1 MKGKRTER
9 KESNYAR
16 AHNHTERVAKVSIFS
31 DFFWMSSAKIDDP
44 LSLQTGKHTQFTL
57 PILSKMSVIQPTS
70 FNPSLL
76 TISDAKKLD
85 NGSSQAYLN
94 YNGKKLRIQAPRLPI
109 PMDAGDYQG
118 NQKYKVQLS
127 FRDKDA
133 NPKVAA
139 YFDMLEKIDE
149 FLVTQAMANSGKW
162 FKKPGMSREVAV
174 EKFTPSIK
182 FAKDKEGNLK
192 PYPPTHAVAL
202 KKNYTT
208 GAFDAELY
216 DKNKEI
222 IDDATPVDVLKRGC
236 EITPIVEATGVWIT
250 DKGFG
255 VTWKLFQARVDVPA
269 EGAQRGCAIQDDE
282 ETPVVV
288 SKPKSAKTIVAED
301 EEEDLMAAVKPTKAA
316 PAAPPATTDE
326 VDEDEVHEAPAVP
339 VAKKVIKKVIKKAA

>member
-1 MKGKRTER
+1 
-9 KESNYAR
+9 
-16 AHNHTERVAKVSIFS
+16 
-31 DFFWMSSAKIDDP
+31 
-44 LSLQTGKHTQFTL
+44 
-57 PILSKMSVIQPTS
+57 MSVIQPTS
-70 FNPSLL
+70 FNASLL
-76 TISDAKKLD
+76 TISEAKKLD

-94 YNGKKLRIQAPRLPI
+94 YNGKKLRIQAPRMPV

-127 FRDKDA
+127 FRDKDS

-149 FLVTQAMANSGKW
+149 FLVSQAMANSGKW
-162 FKKPGMSREVAV
+162 FKKPGMSREVAT

-192 PYPPTHAVAL
+192 PYPPTQGIAL

-208 GAFDAELY
+208 GTFDAEIY

-222 IDDATPVDVLKRGC
+222 IEDATPVDVLKRGC
-236 EITPIVEATGVWIT
+236 EVTPIVEATGVWIT

-255 VTWKLFQARVDVPA
+255 VTWKLFQARVDVAA
-269 EGAQRGCAIQDDE
+269 EGAQRGCAIQDDDD
-282 ETPVVV
+282 TPVVV
-288 SKPKSAKTIVAED
+288 KPKAKAAVTVMAED
-301 EEEDLMAAVKPTKAA
+301 EEEDLMAAVKPNV
-316 PAAPPATTDE
+316 PAED

-339 VAKKVIKKVIKKAA
+339 VAKKVIKKVIKKTA

>member
-1 MKGKRTER
+1 
-9 KESNYAR
+9 
-16 AHNHTERVAKVSIFS
+16 
-31 DFFWMSSAKIDDP
+31 
-44 LSLQTGKHTQFTL
+44 
-57 PILSKMSVIQPTS
+57 MSVIQPTS
-70 FNPSLL
+70 FNASLL
-76 TISDAKKLD
+76 TISEAKKLD

-94 YNGKKLRIQAPRLPI
+94 YNGKKLRIQAPRMPV

-127 FRDKDA
+127 FRDKDC

-149 FLVTQAMANSGKW
+149 FLVSQAMANSGKW
-162 FKKPGMSREVAV
+162 FKKPGMSREVAT

-192 PYPPTHAVAL
+192 PYPPAQGIAL

-222 IDDATPVDVLKRGC
+222 IENATPVDVLKRGC

-255 VTWKLFQARVDVPA
+255 VTWKLFQARVDIAA
-269 EGAQRGCAIQDDE
+269 EGAQRGCAIQDDDD
-282 ETPVVV
+282 TPVVV
-288 SKPKSAKTIVAED
+288 KPKVAAKAFVAED
-301 EEEDLMAAVKPTKAA
+301 EEEDLMAAVKPTAV
-316 PAAPPATTDE
+316 PAAED

-339 VAKKVIKKVIKKAA
+339 VAKKVIKKVIKKTA

>member
-1 MKGKRTER
+1 
-9 KESNYAR
+9 
-16 AHNHTERVAKVSIFS
+16 
-31 DFFWMSSAKIDDP
+31 
-44 LSLQTGKHTQFTL
+44 
-57 PILSKMSVIQPTS
+57 MSVIQPTS
-70 FNPSLL
+70 FNPALL
-76 TISDAKKLD
+76 TISEAKKLD

-94 YNGKKLRIQAPRLPI
+94 YNGKKLRIQAPSMPV

-118 NQKYKVQLS
+118 NQKFKVQLS
-127 FRDKDA
+127 FRDKDSK
-133 NPKVAA
+133 PKVAA

-149 FLVTQAMANSGKW
+149 FLVTHAMANSGKW
-162 FKKPGMSREVAV
+162 FKKPGMSREVAT
-174 EKFTPSIK
+174 EKFSPSIK

-192 PYPPTHAVAL
+192 PYPPTQGVSL

-222 IDDATPVDVLKRGC
+222 IDNATPVEILKRGC
-236 EITPIVEATGVWIT
+236 EITSVVEATGVWIT

-282 ETPVVV
+282 DTPVVT
-288 SKPKSAKTIVAED
+288 KPKAAPKAVAVLAED
-301 EEEDLMAAVKPTKAA
+301 EEEDLMAAVKPTASASA
-316 PAAPPATTDE
+316 PAPAED

-339 VAKKVIKKVIKKAA
+339 VATKKVIKKVIKKTA